1 MEFSASKRR
10 IVATY
15 IVTLILGYALFILPN
30 LFFGIF
36 KVGGGLTGLNLAWV
50 GLFQLVAVT
59 ALVWAALRS
68 LGASFAAIGWDFS
81 HWPRDMTI
89 GAAAGLAWALLE
101 MLVLI
106 PSYGGAAE
114 PNVARIIDGIDGQ
127 VAGLIGY
134 LVLAIIGGGVTEEI
148 FNRGFTINV
157 LRAAFDNRRIG
168 LWIAA
173 TLSIVLFMLGHLP
186 VTPFDWVTILVPTL
200 IYTGLFLA
208 TGRLTAPIA
217 AHAVHNGVVL
227 AIIYASY
234 VA

>member
-1 MEFSASKRR
+1 MEFSASRRR

-15 IVTLILGYALFILPN
+15 VVTLFLGYALFILPN

-36 KVGGGLTGLNLAWV
+36 KVGGGLTGLNLALI
-50 GLFQLVAVT
+50 GLFQLVGVT
-59 ALVWAALRS
+59 ALVWFALRS
-68 LGASFAAIGWDFS
+68 LGASLTAIGWRFD
-81 HWPRDMTI
+81 HWPKDMAL
-89 GAAAGLAWALLE
+89 GAVAGLAWALFE

-106 PSYGGAAE
+106 PAHGGAAE
-114 PNVARIIDGIDGQ
+114 PNVARIIEGIDGQ

-134 LVLAIIGGGVTEEI
+134 LVLAIVGGGVTEEI

-157 LRAAFDNRRIG
+157 LRAALDNRRIG
-168 LWIAA
+168 LWIAV
-173 TLSIVLFMLGHLP
+173 TLSIALFMIGHLP
-186 VTPFDWVTILVPTL
+186 VTSFDWITILIPTL

-217 AHAVHNGVVL
+217 AHAVHNGAVL